1 MATITPL
8 RVGIIG
14 CGRISDLHVLGYENL
29 ATARLMAVC
38 DTDRSRAKAKAEAWR
53 AERVYTDYH
62 KLLADPDIDLVE
74 IVVPHHLH
82 AEMAIAAAQ
91 AGKHISV
98 QKPMALNVAEAEAMT
113 TAAKAARVKLRV
125 YENFVFYPPY
135 RRARE
140 LIEAG
145 QIGEPQM
152 IHLHLGAGSEEASWK
167 VPLSAWLWRFRQ
179 EKSGGGLLVFDDG
192 YHKFSIARWFMGPV
206 ARVQAWIDYTTIA
219 PLHHVDAPAIIM
231 WQHTA
236 PRRYGLMDVT
246 YSPKLRIE
254 SDYYSADERV
264 EIVGSEGIIWIN
276 RCTAR
281 TVDRPAIELFREGK
295 TIAYDDMPTGWESS
309 FIACTRHF
317 VEAILNDTEP
327 LLSGEQGKEVLQ
339 FALAALHSAELDG
352 QAVQPAD
359 IIK

>member
-1 MATITPL
+1 MAPVDPL

-14 CGRISDLHVLGYENL
+14 CGRISDLHALGYENFAL
-29 ATARLMAVC
+29 ARLVAVC
-38 DTDRSRAKAKAEAWR
+38 DTDHGRAKAKAEAWSVK
-53 AERVYTDYH
+53 RVYTDYRQ
-62 KLLADPDIDLVE
+62 LLADPDIDMVE

-82 AEMAIAAAQ
+82 AKMAIAAAQ

-98 QKPMALNVAEAEAMT
+98 QKPMAMNVAEAEAMI

-135 RRARE
+135 LRAME
-140 LIEAG
+140 LIQAG

-152 IHLHLGAGSEEASWK
+152 IHLHLGAGSQEASWK
-167 VPLSAWLWRFRQ
+167 VPLAAWLWRFRKS
-179 EKSGGGLLVFDDG
+179 KSGGGLLVFDDG

-206 ARVQAWIDYTTIA
+206 ARVQAWIDYTTVA
-219 PLHHVDAPAIIM
+219 PLHHIDAPAVIM

-236 PRRYGLMDVT
+236 LRRYGVMDVT
-246 YSPKLRIE
+246 YSPNLRIE

-281 TVDRPAIELFREGK
+281 TVNRPAVELFHEGK
-295 TIAYDDMPTGWESS
+295 TTAYDDMPTGWESS
-309 FIACTRHF
+309 FIACTHHF
-317 VEAILNDTEP
+317 VEAIVNNTAP

-339 FALAALHSAELDG
+339 FALAAQRSAELDG
-352 QAVQPAD
+352 QAVRPTE
-359 IIK
+359 IK